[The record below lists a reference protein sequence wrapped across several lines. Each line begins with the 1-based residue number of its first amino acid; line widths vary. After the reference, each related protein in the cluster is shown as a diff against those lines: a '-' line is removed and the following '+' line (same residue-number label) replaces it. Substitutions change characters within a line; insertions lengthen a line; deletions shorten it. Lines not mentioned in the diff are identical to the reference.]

1 MHWSIVVTALLLMF
15 SPVGLQSQPSVSR
28 QAESFFSEAVK
39 LIDAGEYDKAW
50 DLLVRADEQ
59 FPELAAWK
67 FEMGYIRMAQG
78 RYEDALQLFR
88 SILGAPEANARF
100 YSMLGNAYDLTG
112 DPDSAILTYQAG
124 IRKFPDA
131 GELYL
136 ELGVMRAQEENY
148 VEAVETWETGLT
160 RDPSHPS
167 NFFHAARLYLPTEVR
182 GWGMMYGEIFLN
194 LEPNS
199 ERSGVIRTLLWNAY
213 DDAVSVI
220 PGESDSSYSIEVSF
234 WKDATNLY
242 ATDSGLLAPFSYF
255 FEKEAILPAI
265 ETYRASDNGP
275 TITSLH
281 DFRVDFI
288 RGWYG
293 EKNREVA
300 EFFDVTL
307 FDYHR
312 RLIDAGHF
320 MAYNVLIFY
329 NDENREEVGAWIEE
343 NPNGINRLAAW
354 IEKNPWP
361 ATENPFSRL
370 SLEMMPTIPF
380 GADDAE
386 LEGRY
391 ELLMPSIREVE
402 EE

>member
-1 MHWSIVVTALLLMF
+1 MRCSVILTVLFLML
-15 SPVGLQSQPSVSR
+15 PLAELRSQPSVSR

-78 RYEDALQLFR
+78 KFEDALELFR
-88 SILGAPEANARF
+88 DIINAPEANARF

-112 DPDSAILTYQAG
+112 DPDSAILTYETG

-148 VEAVETWETGLT
+148 AEALETWETGLT

-167 NFFHAARLYLPTEVR
+167 NFFHAAGLYLPTEFR
-182 GWGMMYGEIFLN
+182 GWGMMYGEIYLN
-194 LEPNS
+194 LEPSS
-199 ERSGVIRTLLWNAY
+199 ERSGAIRTLLWDAY
-213 DDAVSVI
+213 DDAVSI
-220 PGESDSSYSIEVSF
+220 TPGESDSSYSIEVSF

-242 ATDSGLLAPFSYF
+242 ATDSGLMAPFSYF

-265 ETYRASDNGP
+265 EISRVSDNGP
-275 TITSLH
+275 TIRSLH
-281 DFRVDFI
+281 DFRVGFI
-288 RGWYG
+288 SGWYG

-329 NDENREEVGAWIEE
+329 NEKNQEEVQAWIEE
-343 NPNGINRLAAW
+343 NPNGINRLVEW

-370 SLEMMPTIPF
+370 TLEMMPTIPF

-386 LEGRY
+386 LEGKY
-391 ELLMPSIREVE
+391 ELLMPDIKRTE

>member
-1 MHWSIVVTALLLMF
+1 MRTSIIISAFLLTL
-15 SPVGLQSQPSVSR
+15 PLVGLRSQPSVSR
-28 QAESFFSEAVK
+28 QAESFFTEAVK
-39 LIDAGEYDKAW
+39 LIDAGEYDRAW
-50 DLLVRADEQ
+50 DLLVRAEEQ
-59 FPELAAWK
+59 FPELSAWK
-67 FEMGYIRMAQG
+67 FEMGYIRMVQG
-78 RYEDALQLFR
+78 
-88 SILGAPEANARF
+88 
-100 YSMLGNAYDLTG
+100 
-112 DPDSAILTYQAG
+112 
-124 IRKFPDA
+124 K
-131 GELYL
+131 
-136 ELGVMRAQEENY
+136 
-148 VEAVETWETGLT
+148 
-160 RDPSHPS
+160 
-167 NFFHAARLYLPTEVR
+167 
-182 GWGMMYGEIFLN
+182 
-194 LEPNS
+194 
-199 ERSGVIRTLLWNAY
+199 Y
-213 DDAVSVI
+213 DDAVSVT
-220 PGESDSSYSIEVSF
+220 PGESDTSFSITVSF

-242 ATDSGLLAPFSYF
+242 ATDSGLMAPFPFF
-255 FEKEAILPAI
+255 FEKTAILPAI
-265 ETYRASDNGP
+265 GIARTSEKEP
-275 TITSLH
+275 TISELH

-288 RGWYG
+288 RNWYG

-329 NDENREEVGAWIEE
+329 NEGNQEEVKAWMEE

-386 LEGRY
+386 LEDKY
-391 ELLMPSIREVE
+391 ELMMPSFEQE